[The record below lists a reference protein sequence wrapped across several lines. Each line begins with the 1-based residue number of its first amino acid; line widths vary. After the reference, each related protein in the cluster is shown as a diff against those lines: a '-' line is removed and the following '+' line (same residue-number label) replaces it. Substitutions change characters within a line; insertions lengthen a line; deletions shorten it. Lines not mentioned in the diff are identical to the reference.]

1 MRTIVT
7 GAARGIGRAVCRRL
21 AQDARRSNRPAHIA
35 AVDRAHEDELE
46 ALLAELREEGVEA
59 TPFMGDLGDPEEP
72 ARIVAEAAGAMGGI
86 DALVSNA
93 GLAAP
98 APLTRLRLDEWDLTM
113 NVNTRATW
121 LLGKAAHPHLKESGG
136 AIAVTASMSGM
147 NPHSGMGAYSA
158 SKAGVIGL
166 TRQMALQYA
175 GRGVRVTAVCP
186 GNTLTPFTRG
196 PMGFGRAADPAAA
209 QAAQAERMPLGR
221 SGEPE
226 EIAAAIAYLA
236 SEEASFV
243 IGSVLDVDG
252 GSNLVSAHVAPGTY

>member
-1 MRTIVT
+1 MARTVIVT
-7 GAARGIGRAVCRRL
+7 GAGRGIGAATARKFLGLGDRVYGADLAFDEASPGLVEAVCDIADPDAASGLAERAADETGRIDVLVNNAGIRVVADVVDTSVEDWDRLMSVNLRAVFLMCKFTLPRM
-21 AQDARRSNRPAHIA
+21 
-35 AVDRAHEDELE
+35 LE
-46 ALLAELREEGVEA
+46 QG
-59 TPFMGDLGDPEEP
+59 
-72 ARIVAEAAGAMGGI
+72 
-86 DALVSNA
+86 S
-93 GLAAP
+93 
-98 APLTRLRLDEWDLTM
+98 
-113 NVNTRATW
+113 
-121 LLGKAAHPHLKESGG
+121 G
-136 AIAVTASMSGM
+136 AIVNVASNSGWHPIP
-147 NPHSGMGAYSA
+147 NRAAYCA

>member
-1 MRTIVT
+1 MARTVIVT
-7 GAARGIGRAVCRRL
+7 GAGRGIGAATARKFLGLGDRVYGADLAFDEVPPGLVQAVCDIADPDAASGLAERAADETGRIDVLVNNAGIRVVADVVDTSVEDWDRLMAVNLRAVFLMCKFTLPRM
-21 AQDARRSNRPAHIA
+21 
-35 AVDRAHEDELE
+35 LE
-46 ALLAELREEGVEA
+46 QG
-59 TPFMGDLGDPEEP
+59 
-72 ARIVAEAAGAMGGI
+72 
-86 DALVSNA
+86 S
-93 GLAAP
+93 
-98 APLTRLRLDEWDLTM
+98 
-113 NVNTRATW
+113 
-121 LLGKAAHPHLKESGG
+121 G
-136 AIAVTASMSGM
+136 AIVNVASNSGW
-147 NPHSGMGAYSA
+147 NPIPNRAAYCA

-243 IGSVLDVDG
+243 IGAVLDVDG

>member
-1 MRTIVT
+1 MARTVIVT
-7 GAARGIGRAVCRRL
+7 GAGRGIGAATARKFLGLGDRVYGADLAFDEAPPGLVEAVCDIADPDAASGLAERAADETGRIDVLVNNAGIRVVADVVDTSVEDWDRLMSVNLRAVFLMCKFTLPRM
-21 AQDARRSNRPAHIA
+21 
-35 AVDRAHEDELE
+35 LE
-46 ALLAELREEGVEA
+46 QG
-59 TPFMGDLGDPEEP
+59 
-72 ARIVAEAAGAMGGI
+72 
-86 DALVSNA
+86 S
-93 GLAAP
+93 
-98 APLTRLRLDEWDLTM
+98 
-113 NVNTRATW
+113 
-121 LLGKAAHPHLKESGG
+121 G
-136 AIAVTASMSGM
+136 AIVNVASNSGWYPIP
-147 NPHSGMGAYSA
+147 NRAAYCA

-236 SEEASFV
+236 SEDASFV